1 MENAKKC
8 AAANPGYYVFDAN
21 GKAVSGNS
29 SSGTKTVDELAREVI
44 KGLWGNGVDR
54 KNRLTA
60 AGYNYS
66 AVQKRVNEFL
76 K

>member
-1 MENAKKC
+1 MQEKSSRE
-8 AAANPGYYVFDAN
+8 
-21 GKAVSGNS
+21 SG
-29 SSGTKTVDELAREVI
+29 
-44 KGLWGNGVDR
+44 GNGTDR

-66 AVQKRVNEFL
+66 AVQKRVNELL